1 MGAFGSVSKALFHE
15 RSADGRAGSFSA
27 VFPVYMDIVQ
37 SEGIF
42 FKNAQSACDDFS
54 FFADESLY
62 SIVLPSEVRLRLLF
76 SPHSRCTVSPPAR
89 HSKTLVFPIRA

>member
-1 MGAFGSVSKALFHE
+1 MCAFGSVSKALFHE

-27 VFPVYMDIVQ
+27 VFPVHMDIVQ

-62 SIVLPSEVRLRLLF
+62 SIVLPSSAAFSLRTPDVL
-76 SPHSRCTVSPPAR
+76 
-89 HSKTLVFPIRA
+89 